1 MGQSPTTTT
10 GTGIAADP
18 SVSEQTAV
26 AGRLG
31 PLCSIVGLSKSFGAY
46 PVLID
51 VSFSLFPGEILG
63 LIGPNGAGKS
73 TLLECMTGLL
83 AVESGSLRWQGRELP
98 LNERRSFLWYQ
109 PDDALPFARRRVRSI
124 LSFFQRMHGRHESDF
139 KALSR
144 GLELAP
150 VLTKPLYALSK
161 GYRRRVLL
169 ALALLSRQPLLLLD
183 EPFDGFDLKQSL
195 AVMDLLRQWRRDR
208 TMLLSIHQ
216 LSEAEKICD
225 RFLLLDQGRLL
236 GIGTLKQLADQV
248 GLAAGAGLEEVFLAL
263 T

>member
-1 MGQSPTTTT
+1 MDGERHCHGHHDYKAVICDLQR
-10 GTGIAADP
+10 
-18 SVSEQTAV
+18 EQCFV
-26 AGRLG
+26 EGFYKR
-31 PLCSIVGLSKSFGAY
+31 FGAY
-46 PVLID
+46 QALSD
-51 VSFSLFPGEILG
+51 VSFVLFTGEISG

-83 AVESGSLRWQGRELP
+83 PVDAGSISRQGKELSP
-98 LNERRSFLWYQ
+98 AERRRFLWYQ
-109 PDDALPFARRRVRSI
+109 PDDALPFARQRVRSI
-124 LSFFQRMHGRHESDF
+124 LSFFRRMHGRDVRDF
-139 KALSR
+139 EELVT

-150 VLTKPLYALSK
+150 VLAKSLYTLSK

-183 EPFDGFDLKQSL
+183 EPFDGFDLRQSL
-195 AVMDLLRQWRRDR
+195 TVMDLLRRWKKDR

-225 RFLLLDQGRLL
+225 RFLLLDQGRMPA
-236 GIGTLKQLADQV
+236 IGTLEEL
-248 GLAAGAGLEEVFLAL
+248 GLQAGLGAGATLEEVFLAF

>member
-1 MGQSPTTTT
+1 MSP
-10 GTGIAADP
+10 
-18 SVSEQTAV
+18 
-26 AGRLG
+26 G
-31 PLCSIVGLSKSFGAY
+31 PQGKQCRVEGLCKRFGAY
-46 PVLID
+46 HALSN
-51 VSFSLFPGEILG
+51 VSFTLFPGEIAG

-83 AVESGSLRWQGRELP
+83 PVDAGTIWWQGKELT
-98 LNERRSFLWYQ
+98 LAKRRRFFWYQ
-109 PDDALPFARRRVRSI
+109 PDDALPFARRRVRAI
-124 LSFFQRMHGRHESDF
+124 LSFFCRMHGRDKRDF
-139 KALSR
+139 EELVT

-150 VLTKPLYALSK
+150 VSAKSLHTLSK

-183 EPFDGFDLKQSL
+183 EPFDGFDLRQSL
-195 AVMDLLRQWRRDR
+195 TVMDLLRRWKKDR

-225 RFLLLDQGRLL
+225 RFLLLDQGRMPA
-236 GIGTLKQLADQV
+236 IGTLEELARQA
-248 GLAAGAGLEEVFLAL
+248 GLASGATLEDVFLAF